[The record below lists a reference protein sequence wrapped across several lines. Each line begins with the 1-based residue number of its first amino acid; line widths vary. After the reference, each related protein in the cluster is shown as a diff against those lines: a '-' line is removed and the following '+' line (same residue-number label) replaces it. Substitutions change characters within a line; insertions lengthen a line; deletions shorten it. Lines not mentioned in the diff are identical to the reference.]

1 MSDELKNQTQEAAE
15 AAENPTPEEEK
26 LEEAVE
32 EVEADQKDAEDAIHD
47 EIAEAAKQQQAIKDQ
62 MLRLQADF
70 DNFRKRAAREKTEIA
85 NYTMENF
92 MEKLLPVLDN
102 LERAEKNAGG
112 TLESYQQG
120 VQMVFNQLLDVL
132 KNEGLT
138 EVETEGKKFDPN
150 FHHGVAIDNSP
161 DHEDQDI
168 TDVYQKG
175 YQYKDKVIR
184 PAMVK
189 VCQK

>member
-1 MSDELKNQTQEAAE
+1 MSDELKNQTQQAAGAE
-15 AAENPTPEEEK
+15 ENPTPEVEK
-26 LEEAVE
+26 MEEAVE
-32 EVEADQKDAEDAIHD
+32 EVEADEKVAEEAIHD
-47 EIAEAAKQQQAIKDQ
+47 EIEEAARQQQAIKDQ

-85 NYTMENF
+85 TYTMEHF

-132 KNEGLT
+132 KNEGLS

-161 DHEDQDI
+161 DHEDQEI

>member
-1 MSDELKNQTQEAAE
+1 MSDELKNQTQEAAATE
-15 AAENPTPEEEK
+15 ENPTPEEEK
-26 LEEAVE
+26 MEEAVE

-132 KNEGLT
+132 KAEGLS